1 MVVASLS
8 PPALSP
14 SATLLSLSP
23 PATLLSLSPLI
34 AASNYSA
41 SLPPT
46 KFGFDGIC
54 NLKPPVVIVYFFYSA
69 SDSRTYWI
77 VCEKVYKNASTLK
90 FSGS

>member
-8 PPALSP
+8 PPV
-14 SATLLSLSP
+14 TLLSTTPSSVLPP
-23 PATLLSLSPLI
+23 PAVAFALSSLI
-34 AASNYSA
+34 LSNYSA

-54 NLKPPVVIVYFFYSA
+54 NLKPPVVIVCFFYSA

-77 VCEKVYKNASTLK
+77 VCEKVYKNTSTSK

>member
-8 PPALSP
+8 PPA
-14 SATLLSLSP
+14 LSP